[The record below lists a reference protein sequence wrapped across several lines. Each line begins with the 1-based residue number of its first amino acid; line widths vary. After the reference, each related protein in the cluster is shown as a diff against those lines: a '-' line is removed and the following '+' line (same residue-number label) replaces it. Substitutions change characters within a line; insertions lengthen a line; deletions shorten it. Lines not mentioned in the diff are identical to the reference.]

1 MRRSYLLRRLLAAL
15 IVVAVAGGP
24 TVALLKLAARN
35 DVTARRGVPLAAL
48 PARAGVAHVATP
60 LLSVRRL
67 PGLVAGADPAK
78 TLREKLDQIEIGDTS
93 CLTVAVDG
101 VTVHAVHAAVPIVP
115 ASNMKLLTATAALEL
130 LKADSRFRT
139 TARAAA
145 PPDADGV
152 IAGDL
157 YLVGSG
163 DPLLSTQGFRD
174 GRAADP
180 KHAPD
185 KYTSLEQLADNVLA
199 AGVKRVTGSIVGDD
213 SRYDTEYTR
222 PAWNTS
228 DIGSR
233 PGAISALHVDGGVST
248 KGITVNDPASAAAGT
263 FARMLVERGIA
274 VGPAKA
280 GQAPADAGEIAAVES
295 VEMAEVVAEMLRSS
309 DNGTAEMLV
318 KEMGKVD
325 KEQGSTDAGLNAMS
339 TRFADWGVAGEGV
352 APVDGSG
359 LSEENRLT
367 CQALLT
373 VIERSVPG
381 TPIADAL
388 PRAGMSGTFADLL
401 KNSAVTDLLRAK
413 TGSLSNVRALT
424 GMLPT
429 KGHLVQFAY
438 VLNQPGIGV
447 TPATVEPQW
456 RRLAD
461 ALITFPFQPDLTP
474 YQPLSILAG

>member
-15 IVVAVAGGP
+15 VVVAVAAGP
-24 TVALLKLAARN
+24 TFALLKLAARN

-60 LLSVRRL
+60 LFSVRRF
-67 PGLVAGADPAK
+67 PGLLAGADPAK
-78 TLREKLDQIEIGDTS
+78 TLREKLDQIEIGDSS

-115 ASNMKLLTATAALEL
+115 ASNMKLFTATAALEL
-130 LKADSRFRT
+130 LKPDSRFHT
-139 TARAAA
+139 SARAAA
-145 PPDADGV
+145 PPDANGV
-152 IAGDL
+152 IVGDL
-157 YLVGSG
+157 YLVGAG

-199 AGVKRVTGSIVGDD
+199 AGVTRVAGSIVGDD

-228 DIGSR
+228 DIASR
-233 PGAISALHVDGGVST
+233 AGAISALRVDGGVST
-248 KGITVNDPASAAAGT
+248 KGTTVNDPASAAAGT

-280 GQAPADAGEIAAVES
+280 GQAPGDAGEIAAVDS
-295 VEMAEVVAEMLRSS
+295 VETAEVVAEMLRSS

-318 KEMGKVD
+318 KEIGKVD

-339 TRFADWGVAGEGV
+339 TRFADWGVAAEGV

-388 PRAGMSGTFADLL
+388 PRAGTSGTLADLL
-401 KNSAVTDLLRAK
+401 KNSAVTDVLRAK

-429 KGHLVQFAY
+429 KGHLVQFSY

-461 ALITFPFQPDLTP
+461 ALITFPFQPDLTR
-474 YQPLSILAG
+474 YQPLSVLAG

>member
-1 MRRSYLLRRLLAAL
+1 MRRSYLLRRLLAAVMVL
-15 IVVAVAGGP
+15 AVAGGP

-35 DVTARRGVPLAAL
+35 DATARRGAPLVAL
-48 PARAGVAHVATP
+48 PARAGIAHIATP

-67 PGLVAGADPAK
+67 PGLVAGADPAR
-78 TLREKLDQIEIGDTS
+78 TLLEKLRQIDVGATS
-93 CLTVAVDG
+93 CLAVAVDG
-101 VTVHAVHAAVPIVP
+101 VTVHAVNPAVPIVP

-130 LKADSRFRT
+130 VKADTRFHT
-139 TARAAA
+139 SARAEA
-145 PPDADGV
+145 PPDGDGV
-152 IAGDL
+152 IGGDL
-157 YLVGSG
+157 YLVGGG

-185 KYTSLEQLADNVLA
+185 KYTSLEELADKVLA
-199 AGVKRVTGSIVGDD
+199 AGVKRVAGSIVGDD

-228 DIGSR
+228 DVASR
-233 PGAISALHVDGGVST
+233 AGAISALRVDGGVST
-248 KGITVNDPASAAAGT
+248 KGVTVNDPASAAAGT
-263 FARMLVERGIA
+263 FAQMLVERGIA
-274 VGPAKA
+274 VGRAKA
-280 GQAPADAGEIAAVES
+280 GQAPAGAGEIAAVDS
-295 VEMAEVVAEMLRSS
+295 VEMSEVVAEMLRSS

-318 KEMGKVD
+318 KEIGKVD
-325 KEQGSTDAGLNAMS
+325 NEQGSTDAGLNALS
-339 TRFADWGVAGEGV
+339 KRFADWGVAAEGV

-388 PRAGMSGTFADLL
+388 PRAGTSGTLADLL

-429 KGHLVQFAY
+429 KGHLVQFSY
-438 VLNQPGIGV
+438 VINEPGIGV
-447 TPATVEPQW
+447 TPATVEPKW